1 MQIKQSN
8 LIDSVNPFTNP
19 NPEVKDLFNYKIL
32 PKIIK
37 LLLKYTK
44 KPLDMILCD
53 NRVNTVSCLI
63 ENKHNI
69 LTEDELSN
77 IKFYIIENH
86 KETYEVQ
93 TKIKEEK
100 TKLNSLFDNVTIF
113 FGDYKKILTE
123 KTEEGV
129 FKNKFVYPDTSGND
143 SSVGGWPK
151 YHNDLIRSNL
161 DTLIIVGTFPVHQK
175 YPCSNLGKHIK
186 ENKTIMYEYGI
197 HTIMKTYIS
206 INKKLFSEWITKFWD
221 SNHNL
226 VDLEKEDILESVIPD
241 YANIFP

>member
-1 MQIKQSN
+1 
-8 LIDSVNPFTNP
+8 
-19 NPEVKDLFNYKIL
+19 
-32 PKIIK
+32 
-37 LLLKYTK
+37 
-44 KPLDMILCD
+44 
-53 NRVNTVSCLI
+53 
-63 ENKHNI
+63 
-69 LTEDELSN
+69 LS
-77 IKFYIIENH
+77 
-86 KETYEVQ
+86 
-93 TKIKEEK
+93 EK
-100 TKLNSLFDNVTIF
+100 TK
-113 FGDYKKILTE
+113 
-123 KTEEGV
+123 EGL

-161 DTLIIVGTFPVHQK
+161 DTPIIVGTFPVHQK

-221 SNHNL
+221 SKRNL
-226 VDLEKEDILESVIPD
+226 VDLEKEDILESVIQE